1 MSPLWHDIVIPLG
14 YGFQVQ
20 GGRGGGTAA
29 LYMYS
34 GPVQAIRTSVAEEG
48 WRTFYN
54 GYATVTQVAPAQ
66 ALYFGTYQA
75 VRRYLPGTK
84 LLSLS
89 MLTEFLS
96 VPIL

>member
-1 MSPLWHDIVIPLG
+1 
-14 YGFQVQ
+14 
-20 GGRGGGTAA
+20 
-29 LYMYS
+29 MYS
-34 GPVQAIRTSVAEEG
+34 GPVQAIRTIVAEEG
-48 WRTFYN
+48 WRTFYK

-89 MLTEFLS
+89 MLTKFLS